1 MFKVLYSVSPAENF
15 FSLNTFFPPLVPE
28 GKLHLTDNLLNADL
42 SKFSFIFISEMIKMY
57 NLQNWKL

>member
-15 FSLNTFFPPLVPE
+15 FFPEHIFPPLVPE

-42 SKFSFIFISEMIKMY
+42 CKFSFIFISEMIKIY
-57 NLQNWKL
+57 NLQNWEL